1 MYAYDIVMLVNAVM
15 FLPFGF
21 IGLVTSAHYYVH
33 LLAITFQP
41 RQHWAA
47 ASEL

>member
-1 MYAYDIVMLVNAVM
+1 MYAYDIVMLVNAAM

-21 IGLVTSAHYYVH
+21 IGLVTYAHYVH
-33 LLAITFQP
+33 SLAITFQP
-41 RQHWAA
+41 RQHWPA